1 MSGCVLGFSTN
12 TWAGVLLQSEL
23 GYLKEKTKKGLKEER
38 ETERDRDRA
47 SSLFFPAPPWAAAGA
62 PWSSTGTAIP
72 VAVFESKGTERER
85 ERRGGGS

>member
-38 ETERDRDRA
+38 DR
-47 SSLFFPAPPWAAAGA
+47 
-62 PWSSTGTAIP
+62 TG
-72 VAVFESKGTERER
+72 
-85 ERRGGGS
+85 

>member
-38 ETERDRDRA
+38 DRTGQGQGVVPFLPSA
-47 SSLFFPAPPWAAAGA
+47 AMGSGGSSLELCWNGD
-62 PWSSTGTAIP
+62 S
-72 VAVFESKGTERER
+72 
-85 ERRGGGS
+85 GGRFRIQGH

>member
-38 ETERDRDRA
+38 DRTGQGQGVVPFLPSA
-47 SSLFFPAPPWAAAGA
+47 AMGSGGSSLELDRHGD
-62 PWSSTGTAIP
+62 S
-72 VAVFESKGTERER
+72 
-85 ERRGGGS
+85 GGRFRIQGH